1 MSNSKTTKR
10 VITLSIAA
18 LMSCGILF
26 AGGCKSAGN
35 KCEEKLKELLVA
47 EDFTVSK
54 ENDVIFQYAEAK
66 AYWNYDGYEY
76 YFSAET
82 DGKKWVYSRNFKADE
97 WVKEAFSDYV
107 YMKVLNMYRN
117 SLGIEESLME
127 VIEIICLD
135 FNSCMTEVDGKFV
148 LKQKFREGLKCW
160 TDKKTLKI
168 EYEDVVYTVYDI
180 NKTEVSVPDS
190 VRQNAK
196 VGEVDLP

>member
-10 VITLSIAA
+10 VITLSLAA

-35 KCEEKLKELLVA
+35 KCEEKLKELLAA

-66 AYWNYDGYEY
+66 AYWNYDGDEY

-82 DGKKWVYSRNFKADE
+82 DGKKWVYSRDFKADE
-97 WVKEAFSDYV
+97 WVKEAFSDYE

-117 SLGIEESLME
+117 ALGIEESLME
-127 VIEIICLD
+127 VIEIICRD
-135 FNSCMTEVDGKFV
+135 FNSCMTEVEGKFV
-148 LKQKFREGLKCW
+148 LKQEFREGLKCW